1 MELASDLRRI
11 GRGCNLLLTV
21 FKNIK
26 KGKNI
31 KSLQSRQN
39 YTSILG
45 FNSQFIVSLQ
55 LFKAVAFKG
64 GQENR
69 VS

>member
-1 MELASDLRRI
+1 MRQASDLRRI

-21 FKNIK
+21 FTAT
-26 KGKNI
+26 NI
-31 KSLQSRQN
+31 KSLQSSQN
-39 YTSILG
+39 FMSILG

>member
-1 MELASDLRRI
+1 MRLASDL
-11 GRGCNLLLTV
+11 GGCNLLLTV
-21 FKNIK
+21 FTA
-26 KGKNI
+26 KNI
-31 KSLQSRQN
+31 KSLQSRHN

-45 FNSQFIVSLQ
+45 FNSQFLVSLQ

>member
-1 MELASDLRRI
+1 MRLTTELRRI
-11 GRGCNLLLTV
+11 GSGGNMLTV
-21 FKNIK
+21 FTAKNI
-26 KGKNI
+26 N
-31 KSLQSRQN
+31 LQSTKK
-39 YTSILG
+39 YMWILG
-45 FNSQFIVSLQ
+45 FNSQLIVSLQ